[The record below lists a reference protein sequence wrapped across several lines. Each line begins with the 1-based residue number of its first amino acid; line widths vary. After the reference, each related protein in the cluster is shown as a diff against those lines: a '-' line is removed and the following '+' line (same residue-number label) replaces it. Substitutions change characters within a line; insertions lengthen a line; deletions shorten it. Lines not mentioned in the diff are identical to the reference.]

1 MSENAIFM
9 IEGGRALDLVKDHI
23 AERKRVAAQ
32 VRELAKELGVEY
44 VSTSGPTGVLHAV
57 YFRDNVHPDFTK
69 PDSKGASRPKK
80 KTEWAKRFA
89 EQKGYAPP
97 SETITEA
104 FGIPTTI
111 TSYRLDEWVG
121 SRGLGLPFRECGFLW
136 FDEDGPYGMW
146 TPDVTAEVAKEET
159 KGGVTVAEPTK
170 SFKLE
175 FDGCRRIERD
185 EWELL
190 VIKDRLAKKRA
201 STARAA

>member
-1 MSENAIFM
+1 MSENVIFM
-9 IEGGRALDLVKDHI
+9 IESGRALELIKEHI
-23 AERKRVAAQ
+23 AERKRVAVQAH
-32 VRELAKELGVEY
+32 ELAKELGVEY
-44 VSTSGPTGVLHAV
+44 VSTSSLTGVLHAV
-57 YFRDNVHPDFTK
+57 YFRDSVHPDFTK

-89 EQKGYAPP
+89 DQKGYEPP
-97 SETITEA
+97 SEVIAKA
-104 FGIPTTI
+104 FGIPLAI
-111 TSYRLDEWVG
+111 SHAVNGDGVG
-121 SRGLGLPFRECGFLW
+121 VRCIGFPLQECGFLW
-136 FDEDGPYGMW
+136 LAEDGPYAMW
-146 TPDVTAEVAKEET
+146 VPDVPAEVAEDEAKAH
-159 KGGVTVAEPTK
+159 TVDEPAK